1 MRQREKAR
9 IWRRFMAGERVAVIR
24 NDIELKTGF
33 ITPDY
38 AIENIIREGA
48 AGKLDPLPMKQAR
61 EYAAATGAKVGRMV
75 AV

>member
-1 MRQREKAR
+1 MRTREKAR

-48 AGKLDPLPMKQAR
+48 TGKFDPLPFNQAR
-61 EYAAATGAKVGRMV
+61 VYAAATGVKIRKVV
-75 AV
+75 EV